1 MGLREAPEHQRSA
14 RIRVQR
20 KTIHREPKIISAE
33 TSRDGPANCFY
44 PFGLRNMKCPVGQ
57 ISNKSEKSDKKKLK
71 DLNKFERFLRRAKR
85 VELDY
90 SDDSRTQK
98 N

>member
-1 MGLREAPEHQRSA
+1 
-14 RIRVQR
+14 
-20 KTIHREPKIISAE
+20 
-33 TSRDGPANCFY
+33 
-44 PFGLRNMKCPVGQ
+44 MKCPVGQ

-90 SDDSRTQK
+90 SDDSWTQK
-98 N
+98 IDDPPQGDDINKRSLTY